1 MKNKEYVKPEMNV
14 YQMETPSILAGSVI
28 EKAKE
33 EDYNRTPSLHF
44 RTPTGL
50 GFTAL
55 SLMFTSHAMARW

>member
-33 EDYNRTPSLHF
+33 EDYNEDAVSNYSDPS
-44 RTPTGL
+44 GSIW
-50 GFTAL
+50 AD
-55 SLMFTSHAMARW
+55 